1 MAWYSEL
8 GLTTLGGNP
17 LGGELDGKVWVVVNV
32 ASHCGYT
39 SQYAG
44 LQMLAAENP
53 DIVVVGVPCNQFGGQ
68 EPGTAEE
75 IASFCD
81 SRFGVTFPL
90 LEKQDV
96 NGANRSPLFR
106 HLIGEGEDIRWNFEK
121 FVVGRDG
128 AVTARFASRVRP
140 DDAPLTQAIAAALG

>member
-1 MAWYSEL
+1 MVWYSEL
-8 GLTTLGGNP
+8 GLTALDGKP
-17 LGGELDGKVWVVVNV
+17 LGGELDDKVWVVVNV

-68 EPGTAEE
+68 EPGTPDE

-121 FVVGRDG
+121 FVVARDG
-128 AVTARFASRVRP
+128 VVTARFASRVRP
-140 DDAPLTQAIAAALG
+140 DDAPLTQAIATALG

>member
-8 GLTTLGGNP
+8 GLTTLGGKP
-17 LGGELDGKVWVVVNV
+17 LGGELDGKVLVVVNV

-75 IASFCD
+75 IATFCD

-121 FVVGRDG
+121 FVVDRDG
-128 AVTARFASRVRP
+128 VVTARFASRVRP